1 MVSYGA
7 YLQLNKLLNCQL
19 PPALEGEGTRDLA
32 HHDELLFIVVHQ
44 IYELWMKQ
52 LLFELDLAKD
62 LLGRPKQALQDR
74 TVPETDIPKICQQV
88 RRVNEILRLMHA
100 QFTIIETMPNVNFLA
115 FRDLLLPASGFQSV
129 QFRELEILSGLRDSD
144 RLESVGS
151 DYERLL
157 TEEERKRLE
166 RRKEAMSLSDA
177 VFDWLSRTPV
187 DKVFPEFEA
196 EFHKAFREYAA
207 FQAGWHEG
215 NPNLSPEAREVAKKR
230 IEQQERGLAE
240 WVKGENSLDHRARLG
255 FLFILSYRDEPL
267 LRWPATLLED
277 LIEFE
282 ERLRMFRYRHA
293 RMVERMIGFRTGT
306 GGSAGVDYLDQTAL
320 RYRVFGPLLEG
331 RSFLLDPVR
340 LPPIPNR
347 EDLSFRPLPS

>member
-7 YLQLNKLLNCQL
+7 YLQLNQLLNCQL
-19 PPALEGEGTRDLA
+19 PPALEGEGTRELA
-32 HHDELLFIVVHQ
+32 HHDELLFIIVHQ

-52 LLFELDLAKD
+52 VLFELDLAKD
-62 LLGRPKQALQDR
+62 LLGQPDQAPEDR
-74 TVPETDIPKICQQV
+74 RVPETDIPKICQQV

-129 QFRELEILSGLRDSD
+129 QFRELEILSGLRDEE

-151 DYERLL
+151 DYGRLL
-157 TEEERKRLE
+157 TEDERARLE
-166 RRKEAMSLSDA
+166 SRKEGMSLADA

-187 DKVFPEFEA
+187 EKVYPDFEA
-196 EFHKAFREYAA
+196 EFKKAFREYAA

-215 NPNLSPEAREVAKKR
+215 NPNLSPKAREVAKKR
-230 IEQQERGLAE
+230 IEQQERELGDWA
-240 WVKGENSLDHRARLG
+240 KGTDPHDRKARLG

-331 RSFLLDPVR
+331 RSFLLDPSR
-340 LPPIPNR
+340 LQPIPNR
-347 EDLSFRPLPS
+347 EELSFRF

>member
-7 YLQLNKLLNCQL
+7 YLRLNELLDCQL
-19 PPALEGEGTRDLA
+19 PPALEGEGTRELA
-32 HHDELLFIVVHQ
+32 HHDELLFIIVHQ
-44 IYELWMKQ
+44 VYELWMKQ
-52 LLFELDLAKD
+52 ILFELDLAKD
-62 LLGRPKQALQDR
+62 LLGQPDQAKEDR
-74 TVPETDIPKICQQV
+74 RVPETDIPKICQQV
-88 RRVNEILRLMHA
+88 RRVNEILRLMHS

-129 QFRELEILSGLRDSD
+129 QFRELEIVSGLRDED

-151 DYERLL
+151 DYGRLL
-157 TEEERKRLE
+157 TEGERKRLE
-166 RRKEAMSLSDA
+166 DRKKGLSLADA

-187 DKVFPEFEA
+187 DRVFPEFET
-196 EFHKAFREYAA
+196 EFSKAFREYAS

-215 NPNLSPEAREVAKKR
+215 NPNLSPAAREVAKTR
-230 IEQQERGLAE
+230 IEQQERELSD
-240 WVKGENSLDHRARLG
+240 WMKGENSSDHKARLG

-331 RSFLLDPVR
+331 RSFLLDPSR
-340 LPPIPNR
+340 LPAIPNR
-347 EDLSFRPLPS
+347 GELSFRF